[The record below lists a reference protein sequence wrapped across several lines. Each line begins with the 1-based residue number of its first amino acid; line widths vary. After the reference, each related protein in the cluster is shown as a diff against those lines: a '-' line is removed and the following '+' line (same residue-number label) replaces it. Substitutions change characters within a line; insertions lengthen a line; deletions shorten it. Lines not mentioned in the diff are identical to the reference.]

1 MMRDY
6 VGEKIDLI
14 NERIEIIK
22 GVAMGVLIGCVILC
36 LFLCLS
42 VFFVH

>member
-6 VGEKIDLI
+6 IGEKINLI
-14 NERIEIIK
+14 NEQIEIIK
-22 GVAMGVLIGCVILC
+22 GAAIGVLIGCVILC